1 MKSKIISAV
10 SAAAL
15 ASAAALCAALPVSA
29 DTSSWSEDQ
38 IMPLLDALGIMQGD
52 GNGDYGLE
60 RYVSRAEM
68 AKIAVNSS
76 VYKDETALG
85 LNVSPFSDVDGYSWS
100 APYILNGVTNGLING
115 YLDGT
120 FRPDDTVNYEE
131 ATTMLLK
138 VLGYTDD
145 YFGVSYPYGQVGLAK
160 NINLLDDIDAN
171 YGQPMTRG
179 QIARMVYNAL
189 DIEMVSSTVSSSQSS
204 SSQSSSQSTSQ
215 MAGANTVTGTSGSQS
230 SGTTTTTQTVRS
242 SAGQKLISNFD
253 ATFNEDV
260 IIIATPDEDNTL
272 GTGKVSTSI
281 GKYNMYDGFDK
292 SYLGLRGDMVVR
304 NDKDILCFVPD
315 GTLSSRDYNVDS
327 VIGSDLELDGTMIDI
342 DDSTTVY
349 YKSTAYTYASV
360 LNEASKGDT
369 FKIYYDT
376 NGAIEHCV
384 LVPALS
390 VDINTNSLDKYVIYS
405 VLNNTVVGYKDG
417 VMSEINLKDTTSCYK
432 DTTAYSYANVKNEM
446 EMGDVLKVKY
456 KSDGEVDY
464 VIYESGN
471 MEGPI
476 KVSSS
481 ADASRLDASGTAQVM
496 RDGNRSSLSDI
507 QANDIVY
514 YSEDLNMLLAY
525 STKVSGVYQ
534 SASPSRDNPTTVTV
548 SGKEYEVEGVDAY
561 NDLSSSGPFKYG
573 DTITLCLGK
582 DGKSVAGVVTSST
595 SVSGSQTGYVTAAGK
610 KNFSNNDGTTYSSNY
625 VDIVAADG
633 VAYEYAVT
641 TDASSYVGSVVR
653 VNFNANGSSISSV
666 SSPWTSSIAGTVDAS
681 NMTIGSNR
689 VAENCA
695 ILDTTYNTEPGNPI
709 YKRVFLQRLDGL
721 MLGNKKDILYF
732 HKNSA
737 GEIDELILNEVTGD
751 FYKYGITLSA
761 ESPNY
766 IIDIDGTQYTSS
778 GSSLSLS
785 MGTPCRVKINDGN
798 IITASSLKRYPSTVS
813 VLTQTTATIGNT
825 EYKLSDEVVVYE
837 DRGILT
843 YNKISLND
851 AINGDYTYT
860 AYYDKEESNG
870 GRIRVIIAKVK

>member
-1 MKSKIISAV
+1 
-10 SAAAL
+10 
-15 ASAAALCAALPVSA
+15 
-29 DTSSWSEDQ
+29 
-38 IMPLLDALGIMQGD
+38 
-52 GNGDYGLE
+52 
-60 RYVSRAEM
+60 
-68 AKIAVNSS
+68 
-76 VYKDETALG
+76 
-85 LNVSPFSDVDGYSWS
+85 
-100 APYILNGVTNGLING
+100 
-115 YLDGT
+115 
-120 FRPDDTVNYEE
+120 
-131 ATTMLLK
+131 
-138 VLGYTDD
+138 
-145 YFGVSYPYGQVGLAK
+145 
-160 NINLLDDIDAN
+160 
-171 YGQPMTRG
+171 
-179 QIARMVYNAL
+179 
-189 DIEMVSSTVSSSQSS
+189 
-204 SSQSSSQSTSQ
+204 
-215 MAGANTVTGTSGSQS
+215 
-230 SGTTTTTQTVRS
+230 
-242 SAGQKLISNFD
+242 
-253 ATFNEDV
+253 
-260 IIIATPDEDNTL
+260 
-272 GTGKVSTSI
+272 
-281 GKYNMYDGFDK
+281 
-292 SYLGLRGDMVVR
+292 
-304 NDKDILCFVPD
+304 
-315 GTLSSRDYNVDS
+315 
-327 VIGSDLELDGTMIDI
+327 
-342 DDSTTVY
+342 
-349 YKSTAYTYASV
+349 
-360 LNEASKGDT
+360 
-369 FKIYYDT
+369 
-376 NGAIEHCV
+376 
-384 LVPALS
+384 
-390 VDINTNSLDKYVIYS
+390 
-405 VLNNTVVGYKDG
+405 
-417 VMSEINLKDTTSCYK
+417 MSEINLKDTTSCYK

-595 SVSGSQTGYVTAAGK
+595 SASGSQTGYVTAAGK